1 MSKKYVIFCLLAII
15 ALASFF
21 RLWQIKSIP
30 PGFYPDEAMNGNN
43 AMEAWDSGNFKV
55 FYPENN
61 GREGLWINMIAP
73 FIAVFGNEPWVPRT
87 VAALI
92 GIFTVLGLYL
102 FTKELFR
109 QNPKSQIP
117 NPKPRRS
124 PAKSGTLR
132 GRQIQ
137 NLNNQNPKWFGI
149 LNFRNWNLFRNSDLE
164 IGNSRG
170 EIIALLASFFLAASF
185 WHINFSRISFRAI
198 LTPFFLVWSFY
209 FLWKLMA
216 AKNKNFNY
224 LYQNFS
230 LREKF
235 ARPHLE
241 LKFLFFAAFAGLLFG
256 LGFHTYISFRV
267 APLLLIIPFI
277 LMWRAGQKKFIFVF
291 LLFAFI
297 IALPLGIYFLKNPQD
312 FFGRASQVSIFSSQA
327 PLHDLGLNIIKTFGM
342 FFVRGDY
349 NWRHNFSGAPELWW
363 PTAILFLIGL
373 ILGLDNIFKNPK
385 SSRLAAGPRQRR
397 WQIPNPKQ
405 IPNSNDK
412 NSKPFGIWNFRNWKL
427 FENWKLE
434 IENLKRR
441 LTSPETFLFSWL
453 IIMLIPTIVSNEGIP
468 HALRSLSVVPA
479 VMIFA
484 ALGLEEIIKKVS
496 DWLRKKSEQFPE
508 NIKQISR
515 IKKELVV
522 LLLMFFLAAA
532 SQSFNQYFFRW
543 AQNPNVA
550 DAFNENYVEI
560 GKYLNTLAKEIPKY
574 VIVNAEGVDV
584 RGIPIPSQTVM
595 YITKTFL
602 PLGQK
607 EKNIFYI
614 LPKNLNSF
622 IQGVN
627 RKDHFYITMLE
638 NDFQLYLLLKDE
650 IPNLK
655 MNTSQG
661 LRMLYR

>member
-61 GREGLWINMIAP
+61 GREGLWINIMAP
-73 FIAVFGNEPWVPRT
+73 LIAVFGNEPWVPRT

-124 PAKSGTLR
+124 PLRRTLR

-216 AKNKNFNY
+216 AKNKNFNS
-224 LYQNFS
+224 LSLNFS

-363 PTAILFLIGL
+363 PTGFLFLLGIFIGIKNL
-373 ILGLDNIFKNPK
+373 I
-385 SSRLAAGPRQRR
+385 Q
-397 WQIPNPKQ
+397 
-405 IPNSNDK
+405 
-412 NSKPFGIWNFRNWKL
+412 NSKFKIQN
-427 FENWKLE
+427 
-434 IENLKRR
+434 
-441 LTSPETFLFSWL
+441 SFLFSWL
-453 IIMLIPTIVSNEGIP
+453 IIMLIPTIISNEGIP

-584 RGIPIPSQTVM
+584 RGIPMPSQTVM

-655 MNTSQG
+655 MDTSQG